1 MLAYSY
7 TDIFV
12 KAVQGAGRDVTSDK
26 VVKYLQ
32 TNSFE
37 GPLFYAKQSFSGNH
51 FGPEY
56 VEIDQ
61 IKGGAWTSLT
71 KPLQ

>member
-1 MLAYSY
+1 M
-7 TDIFV
+7 
-12 KAVQGAGRDVTSDK
+12 TSDK

-37 GPLFYAKQSFSGNH
+37 GPLFYAKQSFKGNH
-51 FGPEY
+51 FDPEY

-61 IKGGAWTSLT
+61 VKAGAWTSLT
-71 KPLQ
+71 KPMQ